1 MITINIFEKTIRFDV
16 TLQILGGKNM
26 TKKII
31 LLTLT
36 IIMILTSIS
45 AAAVELNDFDK
56 NLFVRVF
63 KDVESEDVEYMAE
76 LGLDSKDI
84 SLILYYY
91 SNSNKKL
98 DKDDLDRLVRN
109 RERINEFHRYFGMP
123 SIIFDDALV
132 RFRHPRRERHFPPLN
147 TKKYD
152 KKYEF
157 KNGTEIIKVRGNN
170 YDYKYNNKRTGVEE
184 KIEIKNQKYEYYYRD
199 RNMMEKLEVHH
210 ANKKY
215 SYYYKNFNS
224 GRTIKKEGI
233 GRRADR
239 YSVYEE
245 LKEKYRDLEDD
256 EYHDDSYNDDQDN
269 DDSGIDVTFDIKID
283 LSDLFN

>member
-1 MITINIFEKTIRFDV
+1 MN
-16 TLQILGGKNM
+16 
-26 TKKII
+26 KKII
-31 LLTLT
+31 LLTLV
-36 IIMILTSIS
+36 IIMILSSVTT
-45 AAAVELNDFDK
+45 AAVELDDFDK

-63 KDVESEDVEYMAE
+63 KDIRSEDVEYMAK

-91 SNSNKKL
+91 SNSDKKL

-109 RERINEFHRYFGMP
+109 KERINEFHQYFGMP
-123 SIIFDDALV
+123 SIIFDDELV
-132 RFRHPRRERHFPPLN
+132 RFRHPKRERNFPPLN

-152 KKYEF
+152 KKYDF
-157 KNGTEIIKVRGNN
+157 KGGTEIIKVRGNN
-170 YDYKYNNKRTGVEE
+170 YDYKYNNKRAGVEE

-199 RNMMEKLEVHH
+199 RNMIERLEVHH

-224 GRTIKKEGI
+224 GRTIRKEGR
-233 GRRADR
+233 GRRANK
-239 YSVYEE
+239 YNVYEE
-245 LKEKYRDLEDD
+245 LKEKYRDMENDDYYEDD
-256 EYHDDSYNDDQDN
+256 DYKDDNEKDDD
-269 DDSGIDVTFDIKID
+269 GIDVKFDIKID